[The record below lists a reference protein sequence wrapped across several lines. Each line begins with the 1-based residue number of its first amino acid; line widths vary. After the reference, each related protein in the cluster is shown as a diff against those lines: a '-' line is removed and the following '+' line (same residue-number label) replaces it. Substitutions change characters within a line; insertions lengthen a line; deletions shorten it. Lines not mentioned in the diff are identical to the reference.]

1 MEKKLHLFVVTQNAT
16 VFDAD
21 VKYVNAPTPSGSLG
35 ILYGH
40 TPMVCA
46 LTRGVLRCAYAGEEG
61 AVIEVSGGI
70 LEVSDNVV
78 TVLAKDARVM

>member
-1 MEKKLHLFVVTQNAT
+1 MEKKLHLFVVTQDAT

-21 VKYVNAPTPSGSLG
+21 VQYVNVPTPSGSLG
-35 ILYGH
+35 ILCGH

-46 LTRGVLRCAYAGEEG
+46 VAKGVLRCAFAGEDG
-61 AVIEVSGGI
+61 AVIEVAGGI

-78 TVLAKDARVM
+78 TVLASDARIL